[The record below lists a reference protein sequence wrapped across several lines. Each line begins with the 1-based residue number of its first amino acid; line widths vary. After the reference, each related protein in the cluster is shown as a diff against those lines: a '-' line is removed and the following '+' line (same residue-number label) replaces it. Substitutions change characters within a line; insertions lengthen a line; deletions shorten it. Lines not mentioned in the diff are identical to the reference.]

1 MPAYIY
7 NIIHVVGIILIFMG
21 FAYGMKQWSKGAAI
35 SHGLGLALTLISGFG
50 LIARKYNNDF
60 QPWVFVKLAIW
71 LALGGTLTLVK
82 RKKVTGIAAWAMLIV
97 LGAAAAW
104 TVYHGI
110 TLLS

>member
-35 SHGLGLALTLISGFG
+35 SHGLGLALTLISGFAMVG
-50 LIARKYNNDF
+50 GKFPMWFFI
-60 QPWVFVKLAIW
+60 KLAIW

-82 RKKVTGIAAWAMLIV
+82 RKKVTGLAAWIMLV
-97 LGAAAAW
+97 TLGAAAAW
-104 TVYHGI
+104 TVYHGRFI
-110 TLLS
+110 MS